1 MSGKPNDKVF
11 KTMVKKHGSE
21 EAARAWY
28 RELGAKGGRNGH
40 TGGFYTREE
49 CNCSTFRFTHTKPM
63 CAGAKGG
70 AISRRVSKKVPQNA

>member
-28 RELGAKGGRNGH
+28 RELGAKGGRVRSPIK
-40 TGGFYTREE
+40 GFGSNRELA
-49 CNCSTFRFTHTKPM
+49 RI
-63 CAGAKGG
+63 AGAKGG
-70 AISRRVSKKVPQNA
+70 TISKRVSKKVLTV

>member
-28 RELGAKGGRNGH
+28 RKLGAKGGRVRSPIK
-40 TGGFYTREE
+40 GFGSNRELA
-49 CNCSTFRFTHTKPM
+49 RI
-63 CAGAKGG
+63 AGAKGG
-70 AISRRVSKKVPQNA
+70 AISRRNGKKVLQKA